1 MKNPMSS
8 MQPGPVRARSTDGSV
23 LMVVVVLTAVTA
35 MMVGSILYATS
46 SYLRMAEASH
56 DYDRATYMAE
66 SGLNAAVVK
75 MNTYMDANISY
86 QQSRAYFQTTNELN
100 KVANWGF
107 NTVLSVDT
115 NGESVVTSTG
125 RFRGQTVTISSAVAM
140 ANGSRRVHA
149 LYAHALYAGNSTGAT
164 NYTLEIGGT
173 GTAADFVLGDV
184 YSGGK
189 IALSGQAKLRLP
201 ELLADTDNDGIQ
213 AVNETWQ
220 DAFTSQTFT
229 QGLSFAA
236 FATYTNSMKTVM
248 SNVYANT
255 KWDRGEAWLDGVG
268 NNQYDLGEAFTDSN
282 ANGVRDP
289 GDQFT
294 DTNGN
299 GVRDAGEPFVD
310 LGNGVYNAGEEWIED
325 SVHKISGKAVRVN
338 GKWDKYGGY
347 WKTSTSWIS
356 NTTTRYW
363 AAESFEDRGD
373 GIYVP
378 GEAFVDA
385 NGVYDQGEKYCN
397 DRNGLY
403 DYGTQ
408 ATGTIGGMPAPS
420 TGQRA
425 STGGDPA
432 VNPPNLTNMYYY
444 LSKTGGMPG
453 DALPRW
459 GHDYMVNLAAYSGYK
474 CITDTNNAAH
484 IFICN
489 PGNASSGSDSSR
501 GKTIQRRVYT
511 YTYDNA
517 SNRVNDFF
525 FEDAADSAYNSSTAP
540 AICANDNVT
549 RPDGS
554 IQNNVTDSQYVDI
567 RPWHNSKVYFVDGNL
582 WIHSPNA
589 TSFRFKRPGTRV
601 TFVAR
606 GNITISDEFYYNA
619 DYPTGTN
626 QLDYSVFNSTKVP
639 NPTDSL
645 CLIALYNPNCTNSGN
660 IFLGDSQFGT
670 GGAVHSMM
678 YAERDFMDSNLD
690 TAAQPFLSVFG
701 NMSAGNHVS
710 IIRSGSFRTRLD
722 ITLDERIRSGT
733 LIAPGLPNPVGLE
746 RGVVL
751 DTAWGVV
758 RGSWRGPSRL

>member
-1 MKNPMSS
+1 MKNPMTG
-8 MQPGPVRARSTDGSV
+8 MQPGPVRVRRTDGSV

-35 MMVGSILYATS
+35 LMVGSILYATS
-46 SYLRMAEASH
+46 SYLRIAEASH

-86 QQSRAYFQTTNELN
+86 AQSRAYFQTTNELN

-115 NGESVVTSTG
+115 NGDSVVTSTG
-125 RFRGQTVTISSAVAM
+125 RFREQTVTISSAVAM

-149 LYAHALYAGNSTGAT
+149 LYAHALYAGNSSGAT

-173 GTAADFVLGDV
+173 GTAADFVMGDV

-189 IALSGQAKLRLP
+189 IARTGDAKLRLP
-201 ELLADTDNDGIQ
+201 ELLSDTDNDGIQ
-213 AVNETWQ
+213 AVTETWQ

-282 ANGVRDP
+282 GNGVRDP

-325 SVHKISGKAVRVN
+325 SVRKISGKAVRVN

-347 WKTSTSWIS
+347 WKTSTSWVS
-356 NTTTRYW
+356 NSTTRNW
-363 AAESFEDRGD
+363 PAESFEDRGD
-373 GIYVP
+373 GIFVP
-378 GEAFVDA
+378 GEPFVDA
-385 NGVYDQGEKYCN
+385 NGIYDEGEKYCN

-408 ATGTIGGMPAPS
+408 ATGAISGMPAAG

-444 LSKTGGMPG
+444 LSKTGSMPG

-459 GHDYMVNLAAYSGYK
+459 GHDYMVNAAAFSGYK

-484 IFICN
+484 IFLCN
-489 PGNASSGSDSSR
+489 PGNGTSGSDSSR
-501 GKTIQRRVYT
+501 GKSIPRRSYT

-525 FEDAADSAYNSSTAP
+525 LEDAADSAYNTSSGTSICLNDSGKTA
-540 AICANDNVT
+540 
-549 RPDGS
+549 
-554 IQNNVTDSQYVDI
+554 SQLVDI
-567 RPWHNSKVYFVDGNL
+567 RPWHNSKVYFIDGNL
-582 WIHSPNA
+582 WVHSPSA
-589 TSFRFKRPGTRV
+589 YSFRFKRSGTRV

-606 GNITISDEFYYNA
+606 GNITLSDEFYYNA
-619 DYPTGTN
+619 GYPTGAN
-626 QLDYSVFNSTKVP
+626 RVDYDDFNSTKVP
-639 NPTDSL
+639 NPSDSL
-645 CLIALYNPNCTNSGN
+645 CLIALNNPNCAESGN
-660 IFLGDSQFGT
+660 IYLGDAQFGT
-670 GGAVHSMM
+670 GGAIHSMM
-678 YAERDFMDSNLD
+678 YAERDFVDNNLD
-690 TAAQPFLSVFG
+690 TAAQIFLSVFG
-701 NMSAGNHVS
+701 NMSAGNQVR
-710 IIRSGSFRTRLD
+710 IIRSGSNRTRLD

-733 LIAPGLPNPVGLE
+733 LIAPGLPNPVGNE

-751 DTAWGVV
+751 DTAWGIV